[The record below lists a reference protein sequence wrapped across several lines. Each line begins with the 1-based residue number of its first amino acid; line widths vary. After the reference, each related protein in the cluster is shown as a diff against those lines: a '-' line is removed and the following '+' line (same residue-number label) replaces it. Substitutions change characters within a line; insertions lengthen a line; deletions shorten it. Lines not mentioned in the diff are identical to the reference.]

1 VAQNNQS
8 TLGGVAY
15 WDNISLK
22 EIAGNHASQSTSASR
37 PVLSARVN
45 LLTYT
50 EQFDNVTSWARIG
63 SNPITANQTTAPN
76 GTNTADLF
84 TAQANGPFTNYIYQ
98 QGIVLGATSY
108 KVSIRAKKG
117 TQKYILIDLY
127 SPSVDYGA
135 VFDLDAGTYVGSA
148 GLTAYDS
155 TPTITPIGN
164 GWYEIVATKTVA
176 ANTYNL
182 AVSTATGNNATQAT
196 GDTIYIWGADL
207 RVTND
212 GVGIPA
218 YQRVAAATDYDTS
231 GFPLYLKFDGTDD
244 SLATASVDFSATD
257 KISSFTGVRKLIT
270 TVGCLF
276 ESSVDSG
283 ANNGAFSMFA
293 SSGFVNDYYIVSRGT
308 SSAAPTTGANT
319 FNAPITNVVTGL
331 YEISTDVAIIRV
343 NGTQAISS
351 ATDQGTGNFGNY
363 PLYIGRRGGSSL
375 PYNGRLYS
383 LIVRGAQSTDA
394 QIASTE
400 AWVNNVTKGY

>member
-1 VAQNNQS
+1 MVLTSWTNAAVAPDGTTTAERIQETTTAS
-8 TLGGVAY
+8 VLHGVNTSNA
-15 WDNISLK
+15 L
-22 EIAGNHASQSTSASR
+22 SASA
-37 PVLSARVN
+37 STA
-45 LLTYT
+45 YT
-50 EQFDNVTSWARIG
+50 WSIFAK
-63 SNPITANQTTAPN
+63 
-76 GTNTADLF
+76 
-84 TAQANGPFTNYIYQ
+84 ANGRDYVSLQLNAASGGGTTDAVAVEFY
-98 QGIVLGATSY
+98 LAGAGSY
-108 KVSIRAKKG
+108 GSIER
-117 TQKYILIDLY
+117 
-127 SPSVDYGA
+127 V
-135 VFDLDAGTYVGSA
+135 VGSTVSNMSA
-148 GLTAYDS
+148 AVS
-155 TPTITPIGN
+155 SVGN
-164 GWYEIVATKTVA
+164 GWYKCSFTITTAS
-176 ANTYNL
+176 NTIAMTPY
-182 AVSTATGNNATQAT
+182 VWSATGLTIASATYT
-196 GDTIYIWGADL
+196 GDGTSGIYIWGADL

-218 YQRVAAATDYDTS
+218 YQRVAAATDYDTT
-231 GFPLYLKFDGTDD
+231 GYPFFLRFDGTDD

-257 KISSFTGVRKLIT
+257 KISAFTGVRKLIT

-293 SSGFVNDYYIVSRGT
+293 PSGFVNDYYIVSRGT

-383 LIVRGAQSTDA
+383 LIVRGAQSTTA

-400 AWVNNVTKGY
+400 AWVDGKTGAY